1 MLFKNLR
8 EYTPNLLFHKV
19 GLAFFIVCF
28 ASCTSNVLESKRKQN
43 QSPKVVSVYPTSD
56 SLPENLLRFYV
67 QFSHSMKTVYN
78 LENIKLLND
87 KGEEIKGAI
96 FNNVYELWDSEQ
108 KQLTLILDPAR
119 VKTGLVAH
127 ESLGR
132 ALQVNKKYQLVIE
145 KAEDVDGNLLE
156 KVFVKDFFVT
166 KADTVSPKIE
176 NWDILLPQK
185 NSRHILTIKFPQM
198 LDRLSLTNRIW
209 LSNSKK
215 EIVKGSIKISHQ
227 EKQWGFIPDNK
238 WIKGRY
244 VLHVNGR
251 LEDPSGNNLN
261 GLFDHPIGSLEEN
274 NEGEIYEIELLIR

>member
-1 MLFKNLR
+1 MLFKHLR
-8 EYTPNLLFHKV
+8 EYTPNLLFQTV
-19 GLAFFIVCF
+19 GLAFFIICF
-28 ASCTSNVLESKRKQN
+28 TSCTSNDLQSKRKQN

-67 QFSHSMKTVYN
+67 EFSHSMKAVHN
-78 LENIKLLND
+78 LENIKLLNG

-145 KAEDVDGNLLE
+145 KAEDINGNLLE
-156 KVFVKDFFVT
+156 KKHVKNFFVT
-166 KADTVSPKIE
+166 KADAVPPKIE
-176 NWDILLPQK
+176 NWDILLPSISSHQP
-185 NSRHILTIKFPQM
+185 LLIKFPQI

-227 EKQWGFIPDNK
+227 EKQWAFIPDNK
-238 WIKGRY
+238 WTKGLY

-251 LEDPSGNNLN
+251 LEDLAGNNLN
-261 GLFDHPIGSLEEN
+261 GLFDHPIGSLKEN
-274 NEGEIYEIELLIR
+274 KEGETYEMELFIQ